1 MGRVVRF
8 LFVFHDR
15 PDYYGGPIV
24 NARRLLPELRRRGHE
39 VGCLILYGGSGTSSV
54 EFLDVQGVDCF
65 TRPRAGTT
73 ESHVHWILEKLSEL
87 QPDIFV
93 PNNVLPAWFAAR
105 WAREAGIPSIA
116 VMRSDEPFCWAMVS
130 EFVMGAREWAFS
142 GLVCV
147 ADSLRNRVE
156 AMGPTTT
163 QLCTIPSGVP
173 LAQGVSDQDGPLKLV
188 YVGRLVQES
197 KRVLELVDAFGRV
210 ISVFPEV
217 RAAMI
222 GDGDQYSAVRQRID
236 ALGLSER
243 IQLLGNISS
252 EVIQDRLADYDVLI
266 LLSDYE
272 GTPGAVMD
280 GMAVGLI
287 PVCLDIPGGVRELV
301 LHEQTGLLVKDRQ
314 EGVSE
319 AISRLA
325 KDESLRRHLSENARR
340 HIEAHFSLAVAADRW
355 EALADKLK
363 SEALPKKALLV
374 PKMIDLPPVHPQLAK
389 EDRRYVS
396 LLGRVFRFSRRK
408 LRRWARFI

>member
-1 MGRVVRF
+1 MGRVVKF

-39 VGCLILYGGSGTSSV
+39 VGCLILYGGSGASSV
-54 EFLDVQGVDCF
+54 EFLEVQGVDCF
-65 TRPRAGTT
+65 TRSRAGTT
-73 ESHVHWILEKLSEL
+73 ERHVDWILEKLSEL

-156 AMGPTTT
+156 AMGPATT

-173 LAQGVSDQDGPLKLV
+173 LAQGLSDQDGPLKLV

-197 KRVLELVDAFGRV
+197 KRVLELVDALGRV

-222 GDGDQYSAVRQRID
+222 GDGDQYPAVRQRID
-236 ALGLSER
+236 VLGLSER
-243 IQLLGNISS
+243 IQLLGNIPN
-252 EVIQDRLADYDVLI
+252 EVIQERLADYDVLV

-301 LHEQTGLLVKDRQ
+301 LHEQTGLLVQDRQ
-314 EGVSE
+314 EGFLE
-319 AISRLA
+319 AISRLV
-325 KDESLRRHLSENARR
+325 KDKSLRRYLSENARR
-340 HIEAHFSLAVAADRW
+340 HIEANFSLGVAADRW
-355 EALADKLK
+355 EVFAGDVRSKVVSKRPLVI
-363 SEALPKKALLV
+363 PKN
-374 PKMIDLPPVHPQLAK
+374 INFPPVHPQLAK

-396 LLGRVFRFSRRK
+396 LYGRVIRFVRRK
-408 LRRWARFI
+408 LQRWSEFI